1 MAKTVDNFATI
12 EDFRKQY
19 NELAYDVGEIDGLND
34 AMKLGSNDTVID
46 ALNILDNKQFF
57 LQEYVYIATT
67 NQVTFQGNDS
77 FANTLL
83 FRKDKIQVY
92 KNERHLV
99 EDVDYVVASPDG
111 SGNHEAVVLQG
122 TYASG
127 QSNAMAASDRLTIYS
142 YTGAFI
148 GTEISGVLSG
158 FFQKSAENTIY
169 NSNANGVI
177 LNGTNSPAT
186 TLLESGY
193 KIQLA
198 GRTFAEDDII
208 TTVAGKKFQA
218 PIISDGVASLSAGSL
233 TGAVNITASGT
244 VQAEQL
250 TTTDDLQ
257 VGDDLTV
264 VDDASIGG
272 DLGVTGNTTLTG
284 NLNVNGNTTLGDAAA
299 DTITFTGYAAS
310 HIRPDTTNAYTL
322 GLTSKKWAN
331 VYSTMFTGD
340 LTGDVTG
347 NADTASELETARNI
361 SGVSFNGSQD
371 IELNTSHI
379 DESGNL
385 YFTNARADARA
396 DVRIAASDADAL
408 DDINYTTNPTA
419 GQILVW
425 DAGNSYWE
433 PSNNS
438 NTTDAVSE
446 GTNNKYFLDD
456 RVAKVLKTLSPTTQE
471 NKGIK
476 LSYNDNADGGDNTS
490 LDGEITLEALVSNG
504 VKLDGNDIELD
515 YEVITDTDL
524 SGGLPSGTGWDPV
537 GRLYFLI

>member
-34 AMKLGSNDTVID
+34 SMKLGSSDTVVD

-57 LQEYVYIATT
+57 LQEYVYVTTT
-67 NQVTFQGNDS
+67 NQVLFTGADN

-99 EDVDYVVASPDG
+99 EDIDYIVSSPDG
-111 SGNHEAVVLQG
+111 QGNHESVVLQG

-127 QSNAMAASDRLTIYS
+127 QANAMAANDRLTIYS

-177 LNGTNSPAT
+177 LNGDNSSAT

-193 KIQLA
+193 TVQLA

-208 TTVAGKKFQA
+208 STVAGKKFQA

-233 TGAVNITASGT
+233 TGAINITASGT

-250 TTTDDLQ
+250 TTTDDLS
-257 VGDDLTV
+257 VGDDL
-264 VDDASIGG
+264 S
-272 DLGVTGNTTLTG
+272 VTGLATIGETLEVTGTTTLTG
-284 NLNVNGNTTLGDAAA
+284 TLDANGDVDLGTLIT
-299 DTITFTGYAAS
+299 DTITFNGTVDS
-310 HIRPDTTNAYTL
+310 HITPSVNGQQKVGNTTRRFLAMHAQDFVGAL
-322 GLTSKKWAN
+322 
-331 VYSTMFTGD
+331 D
-340 LTGDVTG
+340 G
-347 NADTASELETARNI
+347 NAATATKLLTARDI
-361 SGVSFNGSQD
+361 SGVSFDGTAN

-379 DESGNL
+379 DESSNL
-385 YFTNARADARA
+385 YYTNARADARA
-396 DVRIAASDADAL
+396 DGRIAASDADAL

-446 GTNNKYFLDD
+446 GTNNKYFTDD
-456 RVAKVLKTLSPTTQE
+456 RVNAVIVAGNGI
-471 NKGIK
+471 NKA
-476 LSYNDNADGGDNTS
+476 YVDNPDGGDDTQ
-490 LDGEITLEALVSNG
+490 LDGQTTLSVATSNG
-504 VKLDGNDIELD
+504 VKLDGNDVELD

-524 SGGLPSGTGWDPV
+524 SGGLPSGTGSDPV